1 LAASVAAAGETLTL
15 IPGTIESVACAFL
28 DGSACGVAVM
38 VTLFG
43 FGAVAGAVYCAET
56 VATFPLCVC
65 VVVPLIVPHEAPPHP
80 GPLSVQAITVLG
92 LEPGMAVSVAT
103 IAAVAPTG
111 TVEGAASCSEKLLEI
126 VSAAETC
133 FEGSATLCAVNVT
146 LAGEGRIC
154 GAVYVPVASTLPQPF
169 GHAAPDKLHRVEESG
184 CPLLDTEE

>member
-1 LAASVAAAGETLTL
+1 
-15 IPGTIESVACAFL
+15 
-28 DGSACGVAVM
+28 
-38 VTLFG
+38 
-43 FGAVAGAVYCAET
+43 
-56 VATFPLCVC
+56 

-111 TVEGAASCSEKLLEI
+111 TVDGAASCSEKLLEI

-154 GAVYVPVASTLPQPF
+154 GAV
-169 GHAAPDKLHRVEESG
+169 
-184 CPLLDTEE
+184 

>member
-1 LAASVAAAGETLTL
+1 LAASVAAGGKTLTL
-15 IPGTIESVACAFL
+15 IPGAIESVACAFL
-28 DGSACGVAVM
+28 DGSACGVAVR

-56 VATFPLCVC
+56 VETFPFCVC
-65 VVVPLIVPHEAPPHP
+65 VVVPLIVPHEAPLHP
-80 GPLSVQAITVLG
+80 GPLSVHAMAVLG
-92 LEPGMAVSVAT
+92 FEPGMAVSVSSDRRRCS
-103 IAAVAPTG
+103 TG
-111 TVEGAASCSEKLLEI
+111 TLDGAESCSEKLLVI

-154 GAVYVPVASTLPQPF
+154 GAVYVPAASTLPQLL

-184 CPLLDTEE
+184 CPLLATEE

>member
-1 LAASVAAAGETLTL
+1 
-15 IPGTIESVACAFL
+15 
-28 DGSACGVAVM
+28 M

-43 FGAVAGAVYCAET
+43 FGAVAGAEYCAET

-65 VVVPLIVPHEAPPHP
+65 AAVPLIVPHEAPLHP

-92 LEPGMAVSVAT
+92 FEPGMAVSVAT

-111 TVEGAASCSEKLLEI
+111 TLDGTGSCNEKLLVI

-146 LAGEGRIC
+146 FAGEGRTC
-154 GAVYVPVASTLPQPF
+154 GALYVPDASTLPQLL
-169 GHAAPDKLHRVEESG
+169 GHAAPDKLHRVAESG
-184 CPLLDTEE
+184 CPLLATEE